1 MSEAPKPSIGKLEAG
16 YPGCCKALRILI
28 RQGRSIETI
37 QRTVAWDRL
46 KLLHNCLQNRYKDPD
61 YLYALLKRE
70 FTQPV

>member
-16 YPGCCKALRILI
+16 YPGCCKAFRILI

-46 KLLHNCLQNRYKDPD
+46 KLLHNCLPNRYKDPD